1 MANWREELTEAVKTR
16 AEREAEEAARLRQR
30 VAEALGT
37 AESAFDLGVGA
48 LRFARDRIAD
58 KGQTVELELTPADQ
72 PSSARLLLGAP
83 GAVGSLVLGVQID
96 RETAI
101 VKVHVA
107 ETKPR
112 EFDFAKDRHIAALDV
127 EEYVGRRAV
136 ELVRSAQKATP
147 W

>member
-58 KGQTVELELTPADQ
+58 KGQTVELELTPGDK